1 METETGSQILSI
13 SKRGRQLQELPSVD
27 QEEFSPPPKKGI
39 NLRPLLRTVQR
50 KALLVAGVAGV
61 VTLGTWLL
69 TKSTPSAY
77 EGNFRLLV
85 EPVTNEARA
94 ADPSS
99 LTRADGEVPGEDSF
113 ELDYATQL
121 EILKS
126 PKMLTEIVEQI
137 RTKYP
142 TFEYEALKQGLVV
155 ERFQSEDP
163 KITDPTKMLEVSYQ
177 GEVYEEVQF
186 VLEVTANKY
195 LKYSLDERKSRI
207 GEGVRFIE
215 DQLPALQKRVDTLQS
230 QRQRLQQQ
238 YKLTDPNVQSADL
251 FEQIREVST
260 QLREAQS
267 QLQEQK
273 TLYINLQN
281 QLELTPNEAIAASA
295 LSEEPNYTELQA
307 KVQEIDNQIA
317 VESARFLPNSPTIL
331 SLKTKRENLIS
342 LQNQETQ
349 RILGQ
354 NVAGSTNNPQVLAFQ
369 NSVRLELINQL
380 VAATNQIQVLG
391 LRTQAMAQTKASFE
405 QQLRQL
411 PTLIRQYND
420 IQQQLEIATRTRDQL
435 LTQRETLRVEAAQK
449 QLPWEVVSQPQVP
462 LDAAGNPIPIPSKAK
477 NLQLMGGVL
486 GLLLGVGIALLI
498 EKSRNIFYTT
508 EEIKESIPLPLLGE
522 IPLYKSAGQ
531 LTKLN
536 AFNSGLE
543 EATENSN
550 LAVSPFL
557 EAFDSLYA
565 SIRFLSSD
573 PPVRSLAVCS
583 ASRGDGK
590 STVALHLAQT
600 AAAMGQRVLL
610 VDANLRKPQ
619 LHSHLDLPNQK
630 GLSDLLSKK
639 LDPNDFIQRSQV
651 ADNFFVLTSGQPQAN
666 STKLLGSAQMQY
678 LMEEFQATFDLV
690 IYDTSHLVG
699 FMDANFLAAHTD
711 GILMVV
717 GVGKT
722 SRSLVMQVL
731 NQLNTFR
738 LPTLG
743 VVANHVRRNT
753 TSSANTTSTSELK
766 LVEEELPAYQRAG
779 KWIDY
784 QLERTKDRKSS

>member
-1 METETGSQILSI
+1 METEQGSQILSI

-27 QEEFSPPPKKGI
+27 QEEFSAPPRKGL

-50 KALLVAGVAGV
+50 KALLVVGIAGV
-61 VTLGTWLL
+61 VTVGAWYL
-69 TKSTPSAY
+69 TKSAPSVY

-94 ADPSS
+94 VDPSS
-99 LTRADGEVPGEDSF
+99 LTRANGDVPGEDNF

-126 PKMLTEIVEQI
+126 PKMLTEILEQI

-142 TFEYEALKQGLVV
+142 DFKYEQLKQGLVV

-163 KITDPTKMLEVSYQ
+163 KITDPTKMLEVSFQ
-177 GEVYEEVQF
+177 GEVPEQVQF

-207 GEGVRFIE
+207 GEGVKFIE
-215 DQLPALQKRVDTLQS
+215 DQLPALQKRVDNLQS

-238 YKLTDPNVQSADL
+238 YKLTDPNVQSEDL
-251 FEQIREVST
+251 FTQIREIST
-260 QLREAQS
+260 QLRDAQS

-273 TLYINLQN
+273 TLYTNIQN
-281 QLELTPNEAIAASA
+281 QLALTPNEAIAASA
-295 LSEEPNYTELQA
+295 LSEDPSYTELQA
-307 KVQEIDNQIA
+307 RVQELDNQIA
-317 VESARFLPNSPTIL
+317 VESSRFLPDSPSVQAL
-331 SLKTKRENLIS
+331 QAKRQNLVS
-342 LQNQETQ
+342 LQNQQTQ

-354 NVAGSTNNPQVLAFQ
+354 SGAGSTNNPQVLAFQ
-369 NSVRLELINQL
+369 NSVRLDLINQL
-380 VAATNQIQVLG
+380 VTATNQIEVLE
-391 LRTQAMAQTKASFE
+391 LRTQALAQTKASFE

-435 LTQRETLRVEAAQK
+435 LAQRETLRVEAAQTS
-449 QLPWEVVSQPQVP
+449 LPWEIFSQPQIP
-462 LDAAGNPIPIPSKAK
+462 LDPTGKAIPVPSKAR
-477 NLQLMGGVL
+477 NIQMMGAVL
-486 GLLLGVGIALLI
+486 GLLLGVGAALLI

-508 EEIKESIPLPLLGE
+508 EEIKESIPLPLLGV
-522 IPLYKSAGQ
+522 IPLYKNAG
-531 LTKLN
+531 KLPKSN
-536 AFNSGLE
+536 TFNSSEIALGGSE
-543 EATENSN
+543 FAT
-550 LAVSPFL
+550 SPFL

-590 STVALHLAQT
+590 TTIALHLAQT

-610 VDANLRKPQ
+610 VDANLRQPQ
-619 LHSHLDLPNQK
+619 LHTHLDLPNQK

-651 ADNFFVLTSGQPQAN
+651 ADNLFVLTSGHPQAN

-711 GILMVV
+711 GVLMVV

-743 VVANHVRRNT
+743 VVANHVRKGAKNPSNT
-753 TSSANTTSTSELK
+753 VSTSGLK
-766 LVEEELPAYQRAG
+766 LVEEELPAHQGAG
-779 KWIDY
+779 KWTDY
-784 QLERTKDRKSS
+784 QLDKAKDRKSS

>member
-1 METETGSQILSI
+1 METEQGSQILSI

-27 QEEFSPPPKKGI
+27 QEEFSAPPKKGL

-50 KALLVAGVAGV
+50 KALLVVGIAGV
-61 VTLGTWLL
+61 VTVGAWSL
-69 TKSTPSAY
+69 TKSAPPIY

-94 ADPSS
+94 VDPSS
-99 LTRADGEVPGEDSF
+99 LTRANGEVPGEDNF

-121 EILKS
+121 EILKG

-137 RTKYP
+137 HTKYP
-142 TFEYEALKQGLVV
+142 EVSYNTLKQGLVV
-155 ERFQSEDP
+155 ERYQSEDP
-163 KITDPTKMLEVSYQ
+163 KITDPTKMLQVSFQ
-177 GEVYEEVQF
+177 GEDPKEVQF
-186 VLEVTANKY
+186 ILEVTANKY
-195 LKYSLDERKSRI
+195 LKYSLEERKSLI
-207 GEGVRFIE
+207 GEGVKFIE
-215 DQLPALQKRVDTLQS
+215 DQLPALQERVNKLQS
-230 QRQRLQQQ
+230 QRQTLQQQ

-260 QLREAQS
+260 QLRDAQS
-267 QLQEQK
+267 QLQEQR
-273 TLYINLQN
+273 TLYTNIKN
-281 QLELTPNEAIAASA
+281 QLALTPDEAIAASA
-295 LSEEPNYTELQA
+295 LSEDPSYTELQA
-307 KVQEIDNQIA
+307 KVQELDNQIA
-317 VESARFLPNSPTIL
+317 VESARFLPNSPTVQAL
-331 SLKTKRENLIS
+331 QAKRQNLVS

-354 NVAGSTNNPQVLAFQ
+354 SSIGSTNNPQVMAFQ
-369 NSVRLELINQL
+369 NSVRLDLINQL
-380 VAATNQIQVLG
+380 VTATNQIQVLD

-405 QQLRQL
+405 QQLREL
-411 PTLIRQYND
+411 PTLIRKYND

-435 LTQRETLRVEAAQK
+435 LTQRETLRVEAAQTT
-449 QLPWEVVSQPQVP
+449 LPWEIVSQPQVP
-462 LDAAGNPIPIPSKAK
+462 LDPTGDFIPVPSKAR
-477 NLQLMGGVL
+477 NIQMMGAVL
-486 GLLLGVGIALLI
+486 GLLLGVGAALLI

-508 EEIKESIPLPLLGE
+508 EEIKESIPLPLLGV
-522 IPLYKSAGQ
+522 IPLYKNAGQ
-531 LTKLN
+531 LPKSKT
-536 AFNSGLE
+536 FNSSEITLGSSE
-543 EATENSN
+543 FAT
-550 LAVSPFL
+550 SPFL

-590 STVALHLAQT
+590 TTIALHLAHT

-610 VDANLRKPQ
+610 VDANLRQPQ
-619 LHSHLDLPNQK
+619 LHTHLDLPNQK

-651 ADNFFVLTSGQPQAN
+651 ADNLFVLTSGQPQAN

-711 GILMVV
+711 GILMIV

-743 VVANHVRRNT
+743 VVANHVRKGTKNPSNT
-753 TSSANTTSTSELK
+753 VSTSGVK
-766 LVEEELPAYQRAG
+766 LVEEELPAHQGVG
-779 KWIDY
+779 KWTDY
-784 QLERTKDRKSS
+784 QLDKAKDRKSS

>member
-1 METETGSQILSI
+1 METEQGSQILSI

-27 QEEFSPPPKKGI
+27 QEEFSAPPRKGL

-50 KALLVAGVAGV
+50 KALLVVGIAGV
-61 VTLGTWLL
+61 VTVGAWYL
-69 TKSTPSAY
+69 TKSAPSVY

-94 ADPSS
+94 VDPSS
-99 LTRADGEVPGEDSF
+99 LTRANGDVPGEDNF

-126 PKMLTEIVEQI
+126 PKMLTEILEQI

-142 TFEYEALKQGLVV
+142 DFKYEQLKQGLVV

-163 KITDPTKMLEVSYQ
+163 KITDPTKMLEVSFQ
-177 GEVYEEVQF
+177 GEVPEQVQF

-207 GEGVRFIE
+207 GEGVKFIE
-215 DQLPALQKRVDTLQS
+215 DQLPALQKRVDNLQS

-238 YKLTDPNVQSADL
+238 YKLTDPNVQSEDL
-251 FEQIREVST
+251 FTQIREIST
-260 QLREAQS
+260 QLRDAQS

-273 TLYINLQN
+273 TLYTNIQN
-281 QLELTPNEAIAASA
+281 QLALTPNEAIAASA
-295 LSEEPNYTELQA
+295 LSEDPSYTELQA
-307 KVQEIDNQIA
+307 RVQELDNQIA
-317 VESARFLPNSPTIL
+317 VESSRFLPDSPSVQAL
-331 SLKTKRENLIS
+331 QAKRQNLVS
-342 LQNQETQ
+342 LQNQQTQ

-354 NVAGSTNNPQVLAFQ
+354 SGAGSTNNPQVLAFQ
-369 NSVRLELINQL
+369 NSVRLDLINQL
-380 VAATNQIQVLG
+380 VTATNQIEVLE
-391 LRTQAMAQTKASFE
+391 LRTQALAQTKASFE

-435 LTQRETLRVEAAQK
+435 LAQRETLRVEAAQTS
-449 QLPWEVVSQPQVP
+449 LPWEIFSQPQIP
-462 LDAAGNPIPIPSKAK
+462 LDPTGKAIPVPSKAR
-477 NLQLMGGVL
+477 NIQMMGAVL
-486 GLLLGVGIALLI
+486 GLLLGVGAALLI

-508 EEIKESIPLPLLGE
+508 EEIKESIPLPLLGV
-522 IPLYKSAGQ
+522 IPLYKNAG
-531 LTKLN
+531 KLPKSN
-536 AFNSGLE
+536 TFNSSEIALGGSE
-543 EATENSN
+543 FAT
-550 LAVSPFL
+550 SPFL

-590 STVALHLAQT
+590 TTIALHLAQT

-610 VDANLRKPQ
+610 VDANLRQPQ
-619 LHSHLDLPNQK
+619 LHTHLDLPNQK

-651 ADNFFVLTSGQPQAN
+651 ADNLFVLTSGHPQAN

-711 GILMVV
+711 GVLMVV

-743 VVANHVRRNT
+743 VVANHVRKGAKSPSNT
-753 TSSANTTSTSELK
+753 VSTSGLK
-766 LVEEELPAYQRAG
+766 LVEEELPAHQGAG
-779 KWIDY
+779 KWTDY
-784 QLERTKDRKSS
+784 QLDKAKDRKSS